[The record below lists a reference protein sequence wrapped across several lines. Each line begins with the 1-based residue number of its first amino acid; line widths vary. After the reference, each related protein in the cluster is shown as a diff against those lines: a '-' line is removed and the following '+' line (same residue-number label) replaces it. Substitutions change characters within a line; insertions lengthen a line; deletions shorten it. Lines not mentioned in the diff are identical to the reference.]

1 MGAWLY
7 YCDVDGNGKV
17 NVNMNVTYNI
27 GELCSK
33 CGLVPWDI
41 CIKKMSG
48 IEALPLLKKALKN
61 LNAMS
66 ETEIWLDNVRTKLIY
81 AQGTIDYLREY
92 MHKENDE
99 AARVSYEK
107 AKLSFIKQLGEI
119 TVPVPGVT
127 RHNVSQ
133 IYETMI
139 SWIQNDP
146 TGHFEIGSH

>member
-7 YCDVDGNGKV
+7 YCDVDGNCKV

-92 MHKENDE
+92 MHKENAE
-99 AARVSYEK
+99 
-107 AKLSFIKQLGEI
+107 
-119 TVPVPGVT
+119 
-127 RHNVSQ
+127 
-133 IYETMI
+133 
-139 SWIQNDP
+139 
-146 TGHFEIGSH
+146 